1 VALLITGAMGHVGQE
16 VVRHALAAGAT
27 LIAQYR
33 TTYRDWD
40 VRALDPKIKWVAC
53 DLADPAA
60 VAALCEAHPIDAC
73 IHTAAVSN
81 DEYARPQPLMAINAN
96 VGATANLLDM
106 ARQKS
111 WRRFLFVSTGSVFQ
125 NATDL
130 YKPIAEDA
138 APAATNIYST
148 TKYCGELLTS
158 MYRSQFGL
166 SAAVVRISWVYGPPL
181 VTDDPPRGPVPAFL
195 RAALA
200 GKPIRL
206 ASGAD
211 FAASF
216 TYVADVAAGLIAAWR
231 AETLNHDVY
240 HLGSGEN
247 YTARRVADAVRAAV
261 PGAVIEL
268 GAGTEPWT
276 IHTRMRGPLAGNR
289 LFVETGF
296 RIGYSLEDGVRA
308 YTDWLRANPDLLQ

>member
-1 VALLITGAMGHVGQE
+1 
-16 VVRHALAAGAT
+16 
-27 LIAQYR
+27 
-33 TTYRDWD
+33 
-40 VRALDPKIKWVAC
+40 
-53 DLADPAA
+53 
-60 VAALCEAHPIDAC
+60 
-73 IHTAAVSN
+73 
-81 DEYARPQPLMAINAN
+81 
-96 VGATANLLDM
+96 
-106 ARQKS
+106 
-111 WRRFLFVSTGSVFQ
+111 
-125 NATDL
+125 
-130 YKPIAEDA
+130 
-138 APAATNIYST
+138 
-148 TKYCGELLTS
+148 

-231 AETLNHDVY
+231 AQTLNHDVY

-289 LFVETGF
+289 LIATPASASATARGRCGAPTQTGCAPTDCCNE
-296 RIGYSLEDGVRA
+296 RRRYLQRVAGAIADAIVRA
-308 YTDWLRANPDLLQ
+308 PGATHLLAIRVSRSRSGRLASFTSPISPTWRCRSPY

>member
-1 VALLITGAMGHVGQE
+1 MALLVTGAMGHVGQE
-16 VVRHALAAGAT
+16 VVRHALAVGAT
-27 LIAQYR
+27 VIAQYR
-33 TTYRDWD
+33 TTYRDYD
-40 VRALDPKIKWVAC
+40 ACALGDKVIWVSC

-60 VAALCEAHPIDAC
+60 VAALCETHPIDAC
-73 IHTAAVSN
+73 IHSAAVSN
-81 DEYARPQPLMAINAN
+81 DKYARPRPLTAINAN

-106 ARQKS
+106 TRRQN
-111 WRRFLFVSTGSVFQ
+111 WTRFLFVSTGSVFQ
-125 NATDL
+125 NATDPS
-130 YKPIAEDA
+130 KPILEDA
-138 APAATNIYST
+138 TPSVTNIYST
-148 TKYCGELLTS
+148 TKYCGELLTT
-158 MYRSQFGL
+158 MYRSQFEL

-195 RAALA
+195 KSALT

-206 ASGAD
+206 PSGAD

-216 TYVADVAAGLIAAWR
+216 TYIADVAAGLVAAWR
-231 AETLNHDVY
+231 AETLYHDVY

-276 IHTRMRGPLAGNR
+276 IHTRMRGPLAGDR
-289 LFVETGF
+289 LLKDAGF
-296 RIGYSLEDGVRA
+296 RVGHSLEDGVRA
-308 YTDWLRANPDLLQ
+308 YADWLRANPEVLR

>member
-1 VALLITGAMGHVGQE
+1 MALLVTGAMGHVGRE
-16 VVRHALAAGAT
+16 VVRQAAAAGAT
-27 LIAQYR
+27 VIAQYR
-33 TTYRDWD
+33 MTYRECDA
-40 VRALDPKIKWVAC
+40 RALGGNVQWVSC
-53 DLADPAA
+53 DLADNAAVERLCDTHAIDSCIHPAA
-60 VAALCEAHPIDAC
+60 VPNEK
-73 IHTAAVSN
+73 
-81 DEYARPQPLMAINAN
+81 YARPQPLVTINAN
-96 VGATANLLDM
+96 IGGTANLLDM
-106 ARQKS
+106 ARRNN
-111 WRRFLFVSTGSVFQ
+111 WRRFLCVSTGSVFQ
-125 NATDL
+125 NADDPT
-130 YKPIAEDA
+130 KPILEDA
-138 APAATNIYST
+138 PVSATNIYST
-148 TKYCGELLTS
+148 TKYCAELLTK

-195 RAALA
+195 HAALT

-206 ASGAD
+206 PSGAD

-231 AETLNHDVY
+231 SETLNYGVY

-276 IHTRMRGPLAGNR
+276 THTRMRGPLACER
-289 LFVETGF
+289 LFEDAGF
-296 RIGYSLEDGVRA
+296 RVGYSLEEGVRA
-308 YTDWLRANPDLLQ
+308 YADWMRANPGLLA